1 MSVPC
6 FPSSVSY
13 ITVCCLITFIWV
25 YTYLR
30 APEQSAGE
38 RARSPLALHLQLH
51 PWLLLEPRPLAPD
64 FFFFTLIYFFYI
76 FYSFLFICFNWLLL
90 EPRPL
95 SLSAADYMRYM
106 IRYVLTT
113 YDV

>member
-64 FFFFTLIYFFYI
+64 FVFFDFDLFFFYL
-76 FYSFLFICFNWLLL
+76 LFIFVYLF
-90 EPRPL
+90 
-95 SLSAADYMRYM
+95 
-106 IRYVLTT
+106 
-113 YDV
+113 